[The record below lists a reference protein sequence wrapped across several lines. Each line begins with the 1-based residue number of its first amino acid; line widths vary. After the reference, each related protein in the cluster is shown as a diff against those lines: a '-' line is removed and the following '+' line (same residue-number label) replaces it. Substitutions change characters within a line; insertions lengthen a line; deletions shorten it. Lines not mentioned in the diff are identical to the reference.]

1 MKKFALLL
9 TIASLGFAQMSLASG
24 VACNHRAKLKMLD
37 GSTVAKKFVAKS
49 ENNKS
54 NTSKKSVR

>member
-9 TIASLGFAQMSLASG
+9 TIASIGFTQISFASAF
-24 VACNHRAKLKMLD
+24 ACNHRAKLKMLD

-49 ENNKS
+49 DNNQS